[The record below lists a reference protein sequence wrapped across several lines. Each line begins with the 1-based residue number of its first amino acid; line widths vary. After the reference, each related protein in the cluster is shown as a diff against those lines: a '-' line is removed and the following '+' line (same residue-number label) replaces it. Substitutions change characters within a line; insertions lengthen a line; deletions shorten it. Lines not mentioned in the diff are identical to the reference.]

1 MVDPFNPEPFDPNAF
16 LKRVRTGEYNED
28 DITVLTDQFRASD
41 LAVIVKT
48 LMIAVEILA
57 AKKKPE

>member
-1 MVDPFNPEPFDPNAF
+1 MVDPFNPEKFDPNPF
-16 LKRVRTGEYNED
+16 LMRVRTGEYNEN

-41 LAVIVKT
+41 LSVIVKT